1 MAPRRVPSL
10 LALEISTA
18 RWSADD
24 TAGIRRLIRD
34 MSVANPLWG
43 APRIHGE
50 LLKLGIDV
58 GQTTVAKYMA
68 RRRQPPS
75 QGWKTFLRNHADGI
89 ASMDLFVVPTIS
101 FRLLYGFLIL
111 RHGRRELL
119 WLGVTAHPSAEW
131 VARQL
136 AEAYGWQ
143 QAPRYIIRDRDCI
156 YGAVLTRRL
165 RAMGIRDRPIAPR
178 SPWQN
183 GCAERLIGSIG
194 GIALTMSLCLAS
206 SISAICSNRTK
217 NITTKLARTC
227 HCTRTR
233 RSRALCRPSVRRWP
247 CPSWV
252 GCTINI
258 YEYEFPTGTGISR
271 APNVMVVHPSV
282 PADTVPQFITY
293 AKDNPGK
300 INMASSGTGTSIH
313 MSGELF
319 KLMAGVNMQHVPD
332 RDSAPMLTDL
342 LAGQVQV
349 AFDNLQPSIPHIKAG
364 KLRALAVTTATRSEA
379 LPDLP
384 MVGDFVKGYE
394 ASTWNGVCAP
404 KNTPADIDCRPALAR
419 EIAPSCR
426 GIQRRP
432 I

>member
-1 MAPRRVPSL
+1 MILKPQTVIRWHRAGFRAYWRWKSRPRGGRP
-10 LALEISTA
+10 T
-18 RWSADD
+18 
-24 TAGIRRLIRD
+24 TPAGIRRLIRD

-111 RHGRRELL
+111 RHSRRELL

-183 GCAERLIGSIG
+183 GCAERLIGSIRRD
-194 GIALTMSLCLAS
+194 CLDHVVVFGEQHLRHLLKS
-206 SISAICSNRTK
+206 YQKYYNE
-217 NITTKLARTC
+217 ART
-227 HCTRTR
+227 HLSLHKDAPIPRTVQTVGQTVAVPILGGLHHQYI
-233 RSRALCRPSVRRWP
+233 RA
-247 CPSWV
+247 
-252 GCTINI
+252 GAAQ
-258 YEYEFPTGTGISR
+258 R
-271 APNVMVVHPSV
+271 AS
-282 PADTVPQFITY
+282 A
-293 AKDNPGK
+293 
-300 INMASSGTGTSIH
+300 ASSGGRGAGAGSCSGRRAGAAMIPLASGTRVR
-313 MSGELF
+313 L
-319 KLMAGVNMQHVPD
+319 
-332 RDSAPMLTDL
+332 
-342 LAGQVQV
+342 
-349 AFDNLQPSIPHIKAG
+349 
-364 KLRALAVTTATRSEA
+364 ATRSRRAPGCGRSGDRLIEA
-379 LPDLP
+379 EYPSRI
-384 MVGDFVKGYE
+384 G
-394 ASTWNGVCAP
+394 
-404 KNTPADIDCRPALAR
+404 
-419 EIAPSCR
+419 SCR
-426 GIQRRP
+426 ACSRQPGTINWNPPGSFARIRRP
-432 I
+432 S